1 MNQLFQPSSQNML
14 SETIHKTKID
24 GLYFIPHKHFPDN
37 RGFYSELAR
46 VPEIEVVTGAKF
58 TIKQLNQSRSN
69 TNVIRGFHAEDWNKL
84 VTVTSGLCFCALA
97 DFRKES
103 PTFGFVETLYLGTA
117 ETALKGSIYISKGIG
132 NSLCVVEGPADYVYA
147 VDALWGERDASKD
160 TAINL
165 FDTDL
170 AVEWPI
176 PLEQMV
182 ISDRDRESISLKQL

>member
-1 MNQLFQPSSQNML
+1 MNKLYQPSNENKL
-14 SETIHKTKID
+14 SETIHSTKIN
-24 GLYFIPHKHFPDN
+24 GLYFIPHKYFPDN
-37 RGFYSELAR
+37 RGFYTELAR
-46 VPEIEVVTGAKF
+46 VPEIEAITGTNF

-103 PTFGFVETLYLGTA
+103 STFGLVETMYLGTA
-117 ETALKGSIYISKGIG
+117 ESALKGSIYISKGIG
-132 NSLCVVEGPADYVYA
+132 NSLCVTQGPADYVYA

-176 PLEQMV
+176 PLDQMI
-182 ISDRDRESISLKQL
+182 ISDRDRESINLKAL